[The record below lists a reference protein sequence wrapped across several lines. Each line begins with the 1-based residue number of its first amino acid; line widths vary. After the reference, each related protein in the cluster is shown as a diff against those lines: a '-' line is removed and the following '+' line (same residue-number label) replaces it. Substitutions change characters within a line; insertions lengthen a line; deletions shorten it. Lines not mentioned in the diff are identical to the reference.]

1 RRRRRCGRRRG
12 RRSGR
17 RRRWWRRW
25 RHRHSLGLR
34 GCRGRGGRRW
44 WRRRGRRRGGRYFVL
59 HRRRRRGGGGAGVG
73 KFVGVVT
80 RDEQRHRNH
89 ERNRGH
95 DGRDADHPWPARSTV
110 LVIGVGG
117 IVVGVVVVEPGVGR
131 HIRAAD
137 EMLGLGSRVGPRI
150 RIRLARLVWRRY
162 FAAVVEWFQPV
173 MGIEFAGFHFIAGI
187 RFMAELAG
195 GIGFIRIPSRR
206 IWPAHL
212 CLPCPTSSPARGA
225 PRLLRCA
232 RAREILIVPGQT
244 LPNGIEQ
251 IS

>member
-1 RRRRRCGRRRG
+1 M
-12 RRSGR
+12 
-17 RRRWWRRW
+17 
-25 RHRHSLGLR
+25 
-34 GCRGRGGRRW
+34 
-44 WRRRGRRRGGRYFVL
+44 
-59 HRRRRRGGGGAGVG
+59 
-73 KFVGVVT
+73 
-80 RDEQRHRNH
+80 
-89 ERNRGH
+89 
-95 DGRDADHPWPARSTV
+95 

-195 GIGFIRIPSRR
+195 LQTTRM
-206 IWPAHL
+206 A
-212 CLPCPTSSPARGA
+212 CPREA
-225 PRLLRCA
+225 PGTTQWAL
-232 RAREILIVPGQT
+232 IL
-244 LPNGIEQ
+244 
-251 IS
+251 